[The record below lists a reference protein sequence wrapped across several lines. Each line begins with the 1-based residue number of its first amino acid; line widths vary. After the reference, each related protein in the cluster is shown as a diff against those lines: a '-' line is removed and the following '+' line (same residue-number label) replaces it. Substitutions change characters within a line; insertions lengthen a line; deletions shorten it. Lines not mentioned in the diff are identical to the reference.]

1 MKFWQRY
8 SEKENAMKYYIL
20 QLSFPQGVHF
30 GQTNL
35 DECNMTFHAD
45 TLFSALYIEAVKCG
59 KKVADQLLQ
68 AARKGTFLISDA
80 FPYIG
85 KECFLPKPMLY
96 IERNEDI
103 GNSVLKKTAKK
114 LGYISLENLEE
125 YIKGDMD
132 IKKENN
138 KFAEFGYSQVKTSA
152 AIRGREKTEPYH
164 VGIYTYGEGNGLFFF
179 AGMEEE
185 LEDTFWDVL
194 DMLSFSGIGG
204 KRSSGL
210 GRFSVEKMVPVDGE
224 HFEKPDAVNGY
235 LLLSTALPKEEEME
249 SVLEGAEY
257 LLEKRSGF
265 IQSQSFGEQQRK
277 KCDQYFFKAGSH
289 FTKRFSGDIYQVAE
303 DGKHPVYRYGKPLF
317 WAL

>member
-1 MKFWQRY
+1 
-8 SEKENAMKYYIL
+8 MKYYIL

-80 FPYIG
+80 FPYIRE
-85 KECFLPKPMLY
+85 KCFLPKPMLY

-210 GRFSVEKMVPVDGE
+210 GRFYVEKMIPVDSE
-224 HFEKPDAVNGY
+224 HFEKTDAINGY
-235 LLLSTALPKEEEME
+235 LLLSTALPREEEME
-249 SVLEGAEY
+249 STLEGAEY

-265 IQSQSFGEQQRK
+265 IQSPSFDEQQRK

-289 FTKRFSGDIYQVAE
+289 FTKRFSGDIYQVAVG
-303 DGKHPVYRYGKPLF
+303 GKHPVYRYGKPLF
-317 WAL
+317 WVL